1 MSFDKQQ
8 AQEKLESILDRVS
21 MVNRSI
27 QEEILDY
34 RRSDSLQ
41 DEEDERKTMLDIRS
55 HLLEDYRKLDRVLTE
70 LDRYK

>member
-8 AQEKLESILDRVS
+8 AQEKLESILDRVR